1 MAAIITDQLRILNAK
16 DFIASVASTSNS
28 FYSFVGLPNPT
39 DVDESWDSSPPDPR
53 DNFNDENNYW
63 DTMIALKKIDADDVK
78 QVIRKITWQS
88 GTTYDMYR
96 HDVKAETP
104 AKPSNA
110 ISLYEGNY
118 YVMNSDFRVYI
129 CLQNGTNPE
138 SPNGRSSLDEPT
150 FTDLEPRE
158 AGTSGDGY
166 IWKYLYTIKPGDIV
180 KFDSTNFMP
189 VPKDWTTTTDAN
201 ISAVRNN
208 ANTSGQ
214 LKIVTITNRGVGLGT
229 ANRIYTQVPIKG
241 DGNGA
246 ECTISINNNSNVE
259 SVTISKGGSGY
270 TFGTVDLVAGN
281 VPTGTTAPVFDII
294 IPPQGGHGADVYREL
309 GAKNTLIY
317 SRIENDTENPDFI
330 TGNEIARI
338 GLVQNPKA
346 YSTLSNLE
354 LDKASAT
361 YALKLTGAGY
371 SSATFTAD
379 SYITQTVGL
388 GSTAVGRVVSYDQ
401 VTGVLKYW
409 QDRSIAGFNTDGTKN
424 TSPVYGFKLNR
435 FSPNIVDGGS
445 FNIIGGSTTLAI
457 QTSFTG
463 VSTEINSRTY
473 YLGQSFNDGVAQPE
487 VEKYT
492 GNIIY
497 VDNRPSITRSS
508 SQKEDIKIILQF

>member
-28 FYSFVGLPNPT
+28 FYSFVGLPNPA
-39 DVDESWDSSPPDPR
+39 DVDVSWDSSPPDPR
-53 DNFNDENNYW
+53 DNFDEENNYW
-63 DTMIALKKIDADDVK
+63 DTMIALKKIDNDDVK
-78 QVIRKITWQS
+78 QVIKKITWRS

-96 HDVKAETP
+96 HDVKAESP
-104 AKPSNA
+104 SKPSNA
-110 ISLYEGNY
+110 ISLYEANY

-129 CLQNGTNPE
+129 CLQNGTSPENP
-138 SPNGRSSLDEPT
+138 SGRASLDEPT

-189 VPKDWTTTTDAN
+189 VPKDWTTTTEAN

-208 ANTSGQ
+208 SSTSGQ

-229 ANRIYTQVPIKG
+229 ANTTYTQVPIKG
-241 DGNGA
+241 DGDGA

-270 TFGTVDLVAGN
+270 TFGTIDLVAGN
-281 VPTGTTAPVFDII
+281 VPTGTTAPVFDVIV
-294 IPPQGGHGADVYREL
+294 PPQGGHGADIYREL
-309 GAKNTLIY
+309 GARNALIY
-317 SRIENDTENPDFI
+317 SRIENDSENPDFI

-346 YSTLSNLE
+346 YGTSSNLS
-354 LDKASAT
+354 LDKAAAT
-361 YALKLTGAGY
+361 YALKLTGTGY
-371 SSATFTAD
+371 SSASFTAD
-379 SYITQTVGL
+379 SFITQTVGL
-388 GSTAVGRVVSYDQ
+388 GSTAVGRVISYDQ

-409 QDRSIAGFNTDGTKN
+409 QDRSTAGFNTDGSKN
-424 TSPVYGFKLNR
+424 TNPIYGFKMNR
-435 FSPNIVDGGS
+435 FTPGIADGGS

-463 VSTEINSRTY
+463 ISTEINSRTY
-473 YLGQSFNDGVAQPE
+473 YLGQSFNEGVAQPE